1 MKIAL
6 IADLHFGI
14 KKGDVT
20 FMESQKKFFTEQLVP
35 ELNEQGI
42 NTLWILGDVF
52 DTRQQINTNIIYNV
66 IDLFKNTLKDFDVR
80 ILVGN
85 HDMYLTTDTEIN
97 SLKILDLL
105 PNVTVYEKP
114 TDVIIDNKRILV
126 LPWITDYTTADQLI
140 TKKYDY
146 CFCHADI
153 IGFDQGG
160 GRLSENGLK
169 AKTLLD
175 KIQWVY
181 SGHYHN
187 GVKREYEGN
196 QTITY
201 AGAPYQLT
209 RIDRDGIRGYHIIDI
224 PTGVDTLVENTKSIK
239 FTRHV
244 YPNVDTSLVPNNVV
258 DMDVPYEIADQTKKI
273 ADYVAKLEKLKPA
286 YPVNIN
292 ILPNEDD
299 IDDEFFETD
308 NLNIITLFKNYL
320 EQLETPVDKN
330 ELYDSFIELYNTY
343 KEQGQ

>member
-6 IADLHFGI
+6 ISDLHMGI
-14 KKGDVT
+14 KKQCPV
-20 FMESQKKFFTEQLVP
+20 FMESQLRFFREQFVP
-35 ELNEQGI
+35 ELTEQGI
-42 NTLWILGDVF
+42 KTIWVLGDVF
-52 DTRQQINTNIIYNV
+52 DTRQQINTLV
-66 IDLFKNTLKDFDVR
+66 INKTIELFRDTLKDFDVR

-160 GRLSENGLK
+160 GRLSESGLK

-187 GVKREYEGN
+187 GVHREYLNN
-196 QTITY
+196 QSITY
-201 AGAPYQLT
+201 LGAPYQLT
-209 RIDRDGIRGYHIIDI
+209 RIDRDGIRGYHILDFI
-224 PTGVDTLVENTKSIK
+224 TGERTLIENKVSIK
-239 FTRHV
+239 FTKHM
-244 YPNVDTSLVPNNVV
+244 YPNVNLDLVKGNVV
-258 DMDVPYEIADQTKKI
+258 DMEVPYEFIDQSKKI
-273 ADYVAKLEKLKPA
+273 ADYVAKLEKLHPA
-286 YPVNIN
+286 YPVNI
-292 ILPNEDD
+292 IHLQNEEE
-299 IDDEFFETD
+299 IDETEFNTD
-308 NLNIITLFKNYL
+308 NLNIITLFKTYL
-320 EQLETPVDKN
+320 DQLETPVSKDK
-330 ELYDSFIELYNTY
+330 LYESFNTLYNSY
-343 KEQGQ
+343 KEQSQ